1 MCGTGRGWGGARE
14 WVGEQSATASAG
26 VPKLHKAAE
35 RRGSSAC
42 RADRR
47 RALGPVDAPHIGH
60 MRSVKGRESGLTRAS
75 DKVRHATRVKGLT
88 GRERLAKD
96 EEMAVRRQAGRGARE
111 TGSDREGSE
120 SRQDAGMQSKAW
132 EGARKGCG

>member
-1 MCGTGRGWGGARE
+1 
-14 WVGEQSATASAG
+14 
-26 VPKLHKAAE
+26 
-35 RRGSSAC
+35 
-42 RADRR
+42 
-47 RALGPVDAPHIGH
+47 
-60 MRSVKGRESGLTRAS
+60 MRSVKGRESGLTHAS

-88 GRERLAKD
+88 GRERLAKE
-96 EEMAVRRQAGRGARE
+96 EEMAVGWQAGRGARE